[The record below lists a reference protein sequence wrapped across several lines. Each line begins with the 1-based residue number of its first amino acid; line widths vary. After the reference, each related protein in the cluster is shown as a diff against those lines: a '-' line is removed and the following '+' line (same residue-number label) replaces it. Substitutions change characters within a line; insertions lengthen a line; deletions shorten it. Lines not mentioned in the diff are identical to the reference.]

1 MMETDKTNFY
11 ILASLFLI
19 IFIDASGISLVY
31 PIFAPLF
38 NIKSGGILP
47 ATISLTMRDFLYGL
61 TLGIYPI
68 FMFFGAPILGDL
80 SDHIGRKKVLLICLY
95 SESACMCLSALAI
108 TINSVLL
115 LIIGRAFAGF
125 VAGSLSTVQASIADI
140 SHESNKTVNLGLISF
155 ASASGFIIGPLMS
168 SILADKSLVSWFSY
182 STPFI
187 AASILALLNAT
198 TLIFIYKET
207 FYPKAKLKIRL
218 TKGLEVFIS
227 AFTNRKIRT
236 FATIYLLLTLSWI
249 IYFQFINLYLV
260 QVFAYNFRQISH
272 YITWIAVLLGFSYLV
287 ILRIVVK
294 FFKLIQIISGAL
306 VCAIIGTTIA
316 MWKAE
321 LIQWLAVIPI
331 VIGRALS
338 YAVSLTIFSDSVDKN
353 SQGWVM
359 GVAGAI
365 TAASAGTGAILAGI
379 LGAFSVEAPFITA
392 TILLI
397 LALAA
402 TAALFRKNSLV

>member
-1 MMETDKTNFY
+1 MKTDKTNFY
-11 ILASLFLI
+11 ILASLFMI
-19 IFIDASGISLVY
+19 IFIDALGISLVY

-38 NIKSGGILP
+38 NIKTGGILP

-68 FMFFGAPILGDL
+68 LMFFGAPILGDL

-95 SESACMCLSALAI
+95 SESACMCISALAI
-108 TINSVLL
+108 TMNNILL
-115 LIIGRAFAGF
+115 LILGRAFAGF
-125 VAGSLSTVQASIADI
+125 VAGSLSTVQASIVDI
-140 SHESNKTVNLGLISF
+140 SYESNKTVNLGLISF

-182 STPFI
+182 TTPFI
-187 AASILALLNAT
+187 AASILAFLNGT
-198 TLIFIYKET
+198 TLIFIFKET
-207 FYPKAKLKIRL
+207 FYPKAKLKIHL

-260 QVFAYNFRQISH
+260 QVFAYNLRQISH
-272 YITWIAVLLGFSYLV
+272 YITWIAILLGFSYLV
-287 ILRIVVK
+287 ILRIVVR
-294 FFKLIQIISGAL
+294 FFKLTQIISGAL
-306 VCAIIGTTIA
+306 ACAIIGTTIA
-316 MWKAE
+316 MWKIE

-338 YAVSLTIFSDSVDKN
+338 YAVSLTIFSNSVDKD

-365 TAASAGTGAILAGI
+365 TAASSGTGAILAGI
-379 LGAFSVEAPFITA
+379 LGAFSVEAPFVIA

-402 TAALFRKNSLV
+402 TATLFRKNSLV